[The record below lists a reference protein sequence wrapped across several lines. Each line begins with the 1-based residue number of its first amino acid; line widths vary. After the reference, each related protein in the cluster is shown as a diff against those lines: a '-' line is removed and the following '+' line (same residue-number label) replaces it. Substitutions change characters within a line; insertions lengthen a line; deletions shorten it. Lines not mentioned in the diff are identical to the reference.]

1 MTPSAFKQYRQQ
13 LGLTQSGLAAL
24 LRVDGRTVRKWEAG
38 DREIPGTAEVALE
51 ALADGWRP
59 KPR

>member
-1 MTPSAFKQYRQQ
+1 MAPAQLKAYRQQ

-24 LRVDGRTVRKWEAG
+24 LRCDARTVRKWEAG
-38 DREIPGTAEVALE
+38 DREIPGPAEVAVE

-59 KPR
+59 K